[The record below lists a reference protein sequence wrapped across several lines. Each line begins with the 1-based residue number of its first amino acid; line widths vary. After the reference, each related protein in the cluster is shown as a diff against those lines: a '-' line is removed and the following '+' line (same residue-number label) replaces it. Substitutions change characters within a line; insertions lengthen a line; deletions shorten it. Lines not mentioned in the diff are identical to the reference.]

1 MQATSD
7 QIIGLTKLQH
17 VDLSIAQLERRIDAL
32 PQKQGIAEAREKR
45 SAIQQKRRA
54 LLGARKDAETQIAS
68 LREQE
73 QAQVEKLEAAQRAIE
88 EAAGDYRVATARGA
102 ELEEISQA
110 QAEIAEQIA
119 SIAARLADIEGMEP
133 QIDAMLSRLDE
144 RESALVEEYRREG
157 GALLAK
163 IGELKGERAQLVE
176 AVGADIMAVYD
187 RIARAKQ
194 GVALA
199 HLVDGACNTCRTK
212 IDPSKVL
219 VLRSEY
225 PLSQCPHCGRLMVVD
240 KRYAG

>member
-73 QAQVEKLEAAQRAIE
+73 QAQAEKLEAAQRAIE
-88 EAAGDYRVATARGA
+88 EAAGDYRVATARSA
-102 ELEEISQA
+102 ELEEISQR
-110 QAEIAEQIA
+110 QAEIADQIA

-144 RESALVEEYRREG
+144 REAALVEEYRREG

-163 IGELKGERAQLVE
+163 IGALKGERAQLVE
-176 AVGADIMAVYD
+176 TVGADIMAVYD

>member
-1 MQATSD
+1 
-7 QIIGLTKLQH
+7 
-17 VDLSIAQLERRIDAL
+17 
-32 PQKQGIAEAREKR
+32 
-45 SAIQQKRRA
+45 
-54 LLGARKDAETQIAS
+54 
-68 LREQE
+68 
-73 QAQVEKLEAAQRAIE
+73 
-88 EAAGDYRVATARGA
+88 
-102 ELEEISQA
+102 
-110 QAEIAEQIA
+110 
-119 SIAARLADIEGMEP
+119 MEP
-133 QIDAMLSRLDE
+133 QIDAMLSRLDQ